1 MAWNGNND
9 TVLHTAPLNYMYG
22 EKVFLLDEITTE
34 NCAYLLGDI
43 SQFVF
48 DENNAGKKLIFII
61 NSPGGEI
68 YVAFAIL
75 GLINTARINNIEILT
90 FVMGEAASAASL
102 IAAAGDI
109 RCMTKYSKHM
119 LHFGTIVD
127 VTQKYSEMEKIYKQ
141 NKAYADSVRD
151 LYYEMT
157 NNKLTP
163 KKLEELEIDERG
175 YVTANDCL
183 KYGLCDCI
191 LEDELETKLAQDSLR
206 DEFENSFE
214 DFIKNKNKRLKPKK
228 NKNSKSSKVTKT
240 VKKTK
245 AKKIN
250 RKK

>member
-1 MAWNGNND
+1 MPI
-9 TVLHTAPLNYMYG
+9 VS
-22 EKVFLLDEITTE
+22 EI
-34 NCAYLLGDI
+34 
-43 SQFVF
+43 
-48 DENNAGKKLIFII
+48 
-61 NSPGGEI
+61 
-68 YVAFAIL
+68 
-75 GLINTARINNIEILT
+75 
-90 FVMGEAASAASL
+90 
-102 IAAAGDI
+102 
-109 RCMTKYSKHM
+109 
-119 LHFGTIVD
+119 
-127 VTQKYSEMEKIYKQ
+127 
-141 NKAYADSVRD
+141 
-151 LYYEMT
+151 YYEMT

-228 NKNSKSSKVTKT
+228 NSKNSKPSKVTKI

>member
-1 MAWNGNND
+1 
-9 TVLHTAPLNYMYG
+9 
-22 EKVFLLDEITTE
+22 
-34 NCAYLLGDI
+34 
-43 SQFVF
+43 
-48 DENNAGKKLIFII
+48 
-61 NSPGGEI
+61 
-68 YVAFAIL
+68 
-75 GLINTARINNIEILT
+75 
-90 FVMGEAASAASL
+90 MGEAASAASL